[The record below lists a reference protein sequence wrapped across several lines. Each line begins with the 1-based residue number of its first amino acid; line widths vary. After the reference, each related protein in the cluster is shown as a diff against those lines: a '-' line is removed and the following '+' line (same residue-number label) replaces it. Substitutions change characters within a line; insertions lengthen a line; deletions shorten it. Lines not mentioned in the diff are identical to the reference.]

1 MHHELSESSSP
12 TEIGN
17 NILFSPAQHE
27 FEEVHS
33 SEPFRTGRLIVCLV
47 FLSLPH
53 TCGPELNNE
62 IKAKKKKKKWTL
74 LAQPILMSIIKYF
87 FLWFFLGDG

>member
-1 MHHELSESSSP
+1 MVPVLPTHIFTILFANKLSSMHHELSESSSP

-62 IKAKKKKKKWTL
+62 IKAKKKKKK
-74 LAQPILMSIIKYF
+74 
-87 FLWFFLGDG
+87 